1 MTACTDQISTNF
13 MKTILSAV
21 AVALLLGGISMEIYA
36 RLLTDNRLGLLALFT
51 LASVVTALVTLRV
64 DRRTGVS
71 EDHVMSE
78 PAERRAVAV
87 VDGDREV
94 GTVKWFN
101 RTKGFGFIVR
111 DDGDEIFVHYRSI
124 QNDDDRRP
132 SLKDGQTVE
141 FVAVERDK
149 GWQAE
154 DVTVA

>member
-1 MTACTDQISTNF
+1 

-51 LASVVTALVTLRV
+51 LASLVTALVTLRV
-64 DRRTGVS
+64 DRRAEASEDYVVS
-71 EDHVMSE
+71 EPSE
-78 PAERRAVAV
+78 RKVVAA

-111 DDGDEIFVHYRSI
+111 GDGDEIFVHYRSI
-124 QNDDDRRP
+124 QGNDDRRP